1 MTQIERIR
9 KMYKNLNLKE
19 QLTDDLKS
27 KWYYQD
33 RKWGLRINKK
43 SVVFDD
49 DFKFK
54 VRCIEHHWNPKDFEE
69 LDETFEDEAFI
80 AVDFYIDNE
89 FDHTLMYCDEDRW
102 TDNIE
107 DILETVLVYIANHI

>member
-9 KMYKNLNLKE
+9 KMYKGLNLKE

-54 VRCIEHHWNPKDFEE
+54 VRCIEHHWNPEDYEDLEE
-69 LDETFEDEAFI
+69 IPEDEAMI
-80 AVDFYIDNE
+80 YVDFYIDNE
-89 FDHTLMYCDEDRW
+89 FHHNLMGIDENRW
-102 TDNIE
+102 SDNIE
-107 DILETVLVYIANHI
+107 DILETILVYIANYI